1 MKITLG
7 VLAVWPIGTKYIDY
21 ATKRETTIVG
31 FRVSTDV
38 YTEQPIQEIRP
49 EHVNRVYI
57 TKSFNGVSWVTN
69 YETPAS
75 RIFRSIDKLEKVNK

>member
-1 MKITLG
+1 M
-7 VLAVWPIGTKYIDY
+7 AVWPIGTVYIDY

-38 YTEQPIQEIRP
+38 FTEKEVQEIRP

-57 TKSFNGVSWVTN
+57 TKAFNGVMDVTN

-75 RIFRSIDKLEKVNK
+75 RIYRSIHAAEKV